1 MICCCGIKHFL
12 GFTTSTH
19 IGKARARI
27 GWCMIGVAR
36 GSYASLASR
45 AVIAPITP
53 AIIII
58 LAAAASPMRTI
69 LILVF
74 WIIHEGQLFSIK
86 ARRAC

>member
-1 MICCCGIKHFL
+1 
-12 GFTTSTH
+12 
-19 IGKARARI
+19 
-27 GWCMIGVAR
+27 MIGVAS

-58 LAAAASPMRTI
+58 LAAAASPMRAI
-69 LILVF
+69 LELVF
-74 WIIHEGQLFSIK
+74 WIIPEGQLLFSMK